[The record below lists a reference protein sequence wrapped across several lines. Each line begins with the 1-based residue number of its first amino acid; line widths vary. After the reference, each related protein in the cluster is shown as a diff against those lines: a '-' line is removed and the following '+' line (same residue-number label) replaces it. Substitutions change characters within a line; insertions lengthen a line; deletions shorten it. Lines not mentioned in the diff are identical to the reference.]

1 MVVHSLFGLKS
12 KSKRCNI
19 GRGSAVA
26 EGGSTTSEK
35 CALMTVAVG
44 EPLAD
49 EDESAIIVC
58 NLFCNR
64 CV

>member
-1 MVVHSLFGLKS
+1 M
-12 KSKRCNI
+12 
-19 GRGSAVA
+19 A

-44 EPLAD
+44 EILAD

-64 CV
+64 YV